1 MRLQTTSL
9 LLCKLSETACEV
21 SNKTGD
27 VRGLFSLICPLW
39 QVLDGYPDTSALGT
53 QMSGVCLSNMSFRVP
68 RRLSHRLWTRLEF
81 KGLDSC
87 LPSSA
92 RPGSPGEEDI
102 SWVFHGA
109 LLGSRTLL
117 GHLEF
122 RFFFSH
128 CWNRINKCT
137 PGQPSTVSFSECVI
151 CRAEIYSA
159 GMTLVYE
166 WPRHQNP
173 SHGMF
178 FLTAMET
185 ETHRG
190 GANAFVS
197 LLSAWLEHLSLF
209 HVILGIK
216 SILWKLTGA
225 VLLNLCSSRFFLIV
239 DNYYFWVRQ

>member
-1 MRLQTTSL
+1 MECVCQTCHSVFPEDLATDCGPGWNS
-9 LLCKLSETACEV
+9 KAWTVACHPLP
-21 SNKTGD
+21 
-27 VRGLFSLICPLW
+27 GLGA
-39 QVLDGYPDTSALGT
+39 QE
-53 QMSGVCLSNMSFRVP
+53 
-68 RRLSHRLWTRLEF
+68 RR
-81 KGLDSC
+81 
-87 LPSSA
+87 
-92 RPGSPGEEDI
+92 DI

-122 RFFFSH
+122 RFFFPH

-137 PGQPSTVSFSECVI
+137 PGQPSSVSFSERVI
-151 CRAEIYSA
+151 CRAEMYSA
-159 GMTLVYE
+159 GVTLVYE
-166 WPRHQNP
+166 WPGHWNP
-173 SHGMF
+173 SHGML

-197 LLSAWLEHLSLF
+197 LLSAWLEHFSPF

-225 VLLNLCSSRFFLIV
+225 VLLNLCSSRFYLIV
-239 DNYYFWVRQ
+239 DNYYCWVRQ